1 MLKLRITKGSFWG
14 LPNGLLSAIQLVGK
28 LYGTKYRISHQLGG
42 FHISTIVYIMF
53 SSVHVHLFFF
63 LKHDFD
69 GSRSFLNNNKKN
81 KAFPSVQK
89 LILHLS

>member
-1 MLKLRITKGSFWG
+1 MLKLRITKGFFWG

-53 SSVHVHLFFF
+53 SSLHARPFFFF
-63 LKHDFD
+63 LNMVLMAT
-69 GSRSFLNNNKKN
+69 GLFLIITRRTRLFQVSK
-81 KAFPSVQK
+81 S
-89 LILHLS
+89 

>member
-1 MLKLRITKGSFWG
+1 MDQNLHQKLLCFCTFMLKLRITKGVFWG

-28 LYGTKYRISHQLGG
+28 LHGTKYRISHQLGG

-63 LKHDFD
+63 
-69 GSRSFLNNNKKN
+69 
-81 KAFPSVQK
+81 
-89 LILHLS
+89 